1 MYSWV
6 DDAGYMVNGDEDAY
20 YTQKEKDKQ
29 DELAE
34 KQAEAE
40 TFAFSSIHGEWIE
53 YDSMLIVEISPHG
66 NNTMALYDNPS
77 FGRQVIVELEDD
89 NTMKFDKFKKI
100 RATKKI

>member
-1 MYSWV
+1 
-6 DDAGYMVNGDEDAY
+6 
-20 YTQKEKDKQ
+20 
-29 DELAE
+29 
-34 KQAEAE
+34 
-40 TFAFSSIHGEWIE
+40 
-53 YDSMLIVEISPHG
+53 MLIVEISPHG